1 MVDLITILIKN
12 KNETFIQSE
21 RVTWFC
27 VNLQEILFLNVLL
40 LLCYIYIC
48 INPLDVL
55 IEDPDKHLKK
65 YFLQKHM
72 LFFNK

>member
-65 YFLQKHM
+65 HFLQKHM